1 MSILEHISERE
12 GNSTVW
18 NSCAFNFSYEVLAEI
33 INYLLADAIWAIE
46 GQPCVLWV
54 VIAVCDILIP
64 SKVHGLVVLVVLNFW
79 ALWSAL
85 SNAWCAINMSIEARD
100 GVASGSIE
108 NINNYIVATI
118 VAAVMVVMVRVSIV
132 VDNLYWCCV
141 GFDTNGFWSVWL
153 YIFILVSY
161 SVATAGAVRCLS
173 VY

>member
-1 MSILEHISERE
+1 
-12 GNSTVW
+12 
-18 NSCAFNFSYEVLAEI
+18 
-33 INYLLADAIWAIE
+33 
-46 GQPCVLWV
+46 
-54 VIAVCDILIP
+54 
-64 SKVHGLVVLVVLNFW
+64 
-79 ALWSAL
+79 
-85 SNAWCAINMSIEARD
+85 MSIEARD